1 MTFRSTLLACALLVT
16 ALAACAA
23 PENAQPMCRSV
34 PPTVLMAESVPS
46 ATVVPCVKQ
55 LPAGWAFDTFTAD
68 ETASSFTLQQQSGGG
83 SLDVS
88 FVAACAP
95 PSDAAASAGA
105 SPRPTHRSVQDAGAT
120 VVWTSTFTGGCAV
133 TTLRFPG
140 PIPAADVAAIRRALG
155 TIPREELAPSVVAP
169 SPVGA

>member
-1 MTFRSTLLACALLVT
+1 VRARRTLVACAVLLA

-68 ETASSFTLQQQSGGG
+68 ETASSFTLQQQSDAA
-83 SLDVS
+83 SLEVS
-88 FVAACAP
+88 FVPECAP
-95 PSDAAASAGA
+95 PSGAATGA
-105 SPRPTHRSVQDAGAT
+105 SPGRTYRSVQDAGAT
-120 VVWTSTFTGGCAV
+120 VVWTSMLTGGCSVA
-133 TTLRFPG
+133 TLRYPG
-140 PIPAADVAAIRRALG
+140 RIPAEDASAIRRALG
-155 TIPREELAPSVVAP
+155 TIPREELVPSVVAP
-169 SPVGA
+169 NPVGA